1 MSCVDKAAIKAIGHF
16 LMPREAPLVPD
27 KLSFTLAELAAVSSD
42 PLLTLIVFLS
52 STHL

>member
-1 MSCVDKAAIKAIGHF
+1 MTCVDKAAIKATGHF

-42 PLLTLIVFLS
+42 PLLTLW
-52 STHL
+52 